1 MKKKRIKHGNLVLS
15 RSGKFPPTYLKIIV
29 CFFLILVFSING
41 FSQDIHRAVSG
52 GDIEKVELLLK
63 ENPLLVNERDSR
75 GLTPIF
81 TAIIQ
86 RNPEMVKLLIDRGAL
101 VRVGDS
107 NLRAPIHF
115 AGFMNDMG
123 MIELL
128 LENGAVI
135 DTRAIGAATPL
146 IHSSLS
152 NRYELSRFLIEHGA
166 DINIQCNSL
175 TTPLYF
181 ASLNNNLEYLN
192 YLLEAGAD
200 VDTPDFLN
208 RTPLY
213 IAVRDGYLKI
223 VKKLIEHGADFL
235 FKDTYLN
242 RSLLHLAAIQGH
254 SETVEFLIQEGMDIN
269 GRDAHE
275 CTPLDY
281 ANRYGHASTSEF
293 LVKKGGKAGVFTDL
307 ASVKKILIEDVKHGE
322 AIIIKLQNGSWGIHT
337 QKHFLI
343 LAYSEI
349 GNPPPERSIVNGY
362 LTSDEMKDL
371 SWVYFDLS
379 FHPPKADSSLQGRTP
394 IYSMQDRV
402 KDLSFILNDAFERNY
417 FWLNLSHAHFPKP
430 GQTLDVEGL
439 KVSVIPSYLNKKG
452 YFIECDGISL
462 FWLAGLSDD
471 YISSK
476 KDIKA
481 VEFVRDNFPGVNLMF
496 LGTPDGIG
504 PERGNGA
511 REAYLESMGLNPD
524 AVFFMGKEHLAR
536 RILYQIERRIQNPE
550 NIYCPENPGDMFFYV
565 RGEIK

>member
-1 MKKKRIKHGNLVLS
+1 
-15 RSGKFPPTYLKIIV
+15 
-29 CFFLILVFSING
+29 
-41 FSQDIHRAVSG
+41 
-52 GDIEKVELLLK
+52 
-63 ENPLLVNERDSR
+63 
-75 GLTPIF
+75 
-81 TAIIQ
+81 
-86 RNPEMVKLLIDRGAL
+86 L

-115 AGFMNDMG
+115 AGFMNDMS
-123 MIELL
+123 MMALL

-146 IHSSLS
+146 IHSSLFD
-152 NRYELSRFLIEHGA
+152 RYELSRFLIEHGA

-192 YLLEAGAD
+192 YLLDAGAD

-208 RTPLY
+208 RSPLY

-242 RSLLHLAAIQGH
+242 RSLLHLAAVQGH
-254 SETVEFLIQEGMDIN
+254 KEIAEFLIQEGMDIN
-269 GRDAHE
+269 GRDVQG

-293 LVKKGGKAGVFTDL
+293 LVEKGGRAGVFTDL
-307 ASVKKILIEDVKHGE
+307 DSVKKISSEDVKHGE
-322 AIIIKLQNGSWGIHT
+322 AIIIKLQNGSWGICT

-349 GNPPPERSIVNGY
+349 GNPPPEKSLMNGY
-362 LTSDEMKDL
+362 LNSDEMKDL
-371 SWVYFDLS
+371 LWVYVDLS
-379 FHPPKADSSLQGRTP
+379 FHPPKADFSLQSQTP

-402 KDLSFILNDAFERNY
+402 KNLSFILNDALEKNY
-417 FWLNLSHAHFPKP
+417 SGLNLTNTHFPKP
-430 GQTLDVEGL
+430 GQTLDVEGR
-439 KVSVIPSYLNKKG
+439 KVSVIPSFQNKKG
-452 YFIECDGISL
+452 YFIECDGLCL
-462 FWLAGLSDD
+462 FWLSGLSDD

-476 KDIKA
+476 KDTKA
-481 VEFVRDNFPGVNLMF
+481 INFVRDNFPGVNLMF

-504 PERGNGA
+504 PERGNGI

-536 RILYQIERRIQNPE
+536 RILYQIKRRIQNPK
-550 NIYCPENPGDMFFYV
+550 NICCAENPGDMFFYV
-565 RGEIK
+565 QGKIR